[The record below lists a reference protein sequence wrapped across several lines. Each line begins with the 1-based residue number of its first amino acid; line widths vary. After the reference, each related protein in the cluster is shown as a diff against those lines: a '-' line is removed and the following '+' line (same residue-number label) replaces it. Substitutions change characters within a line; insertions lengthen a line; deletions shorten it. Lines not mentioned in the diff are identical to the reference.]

1 MKSFELLLLI
11 SIILINYTVQQNTDG
26 SNSFQ
31 DCQNFDIFQMKCG
44 QILESPE
51 GGCFNIV
58 QEDLP
63 DGWKLSQNNLF
74 LEFSCNQYLV
84 PEMNNDCQF
93 CPTPGGARRVWK
105 SQGGTPYC
113 VIINC

>member
-1 MKSFELLLLI
+1 MRIPRIALLI
-11 SIILINYTVQQNTDG
+11 SIILINFTFQQNQDDP
-26 SNSFQ
+26 NLFQ
-31 DCQNFDIFQMKCG
+31 DCQNFEIFQIKCG

-51 GGCFNIV
+51 GGCFDV
-58 QEDLP
+58 TQDDLP
-63 DGWKLSQNNLF
+63 AGWKISQNNLF

-84 PEMNNDCQF
+84 PEMNNDCGI

-113 VIINC
+113 VTFKC